1 MEKMIQFENVS
12 KQLGDFSIKN
22 ISFALPKGYI
32 MGLIGANGAG
42 KTSVLN
48 LILGLY
54 QPDAGEVKL
63 FGCDYASEER
73 NIRDQIGY
81 VLADHDLFPEN
92 KKLLDNA
99 DLLGNYYRHYNKNA
113 LIEYCGEFSLDVN
126 KKWKNLSKGERLK
139 FQFAFALA
147 HQPKLLVLDEPTANF
162 DPQFKEQ
169 FLHRVTDFIRDGEH
183 SVILVTHQLKE
194 LDQIADHITLLHQGR
209 LLFSEEKESLMDRY
223 RLVQGED
230 YKVELLNKERIVYK
244 EVSEY
249 AACALI
255 RHRKIDTYDH
265 ALAVSVPA
273 MEDIM
278 YYFIKAQ
285 T

>member
-1 MEKMIQFENVS
+1 M
-12 KQLGDFSIKN
+12 
-22 ISFALPKGYI
+22 
-32 MGLIGANGAG
+32 
-42 KTSVLN
+42 
-48 LILGLY
+48 
-54 QPDAGEVKL
+54 
-63 FGCDYASEER
+63 
-73 NIRDQIGY
+73 
-81 VLADHDLFPEN
+81 
-92 KKLLDNA
+92 
-99 DLLGNYYRHYNKNA
+99 
-113 LIEYCGEFSLDVN
+113 
-126 KKWKNLSKGERLK
+126 
-139 FQFAFALA
+139 A
-147 HQPKLLVLDEPTANF
+147 HQSKLLVLDEPTANF

-194 LDQIADHITLLHQGR
+194 LDKIADHITLLHQGR

-223 RLVQGED
+223 RLVQGEA

-265 ALAVSVPA
+265 ALTVSVPA

-278 YYFIKAQ
+278 YYFIKAK